1 MSTSMSTPDTYEIY
15 AIRYAHHPRRA
26 SENFLG
32 GDPHDGPMPLDYFV
46 WAIVG
51 ERRTFVVDCGFDA
64 EMARKRQRQLFRT
77 PGEGLKMVGI
87 DPAQVRDVIVTHMHY
102 DHAGCLD
109 LFPAARYHVQ
119 DREMA
124 FCTGRYMCHANAR
137 IPFEAGDVVTM
148 VRKIFEGRVEFH
160 DGDDELAPG
169 VTLHRLGGHSMGLQV
184 VRVRTRRG
192 WVVVASDASHLY
204 ANMEQGRPFPILYN
218 AAETLEGY
226 NTLRRLAESPQHIIP
241 GHDPLVMVRYP
252 VARAGLE
259 GIVVRV
265 DVDPVG
271 E

>member
-1 MSTSMSTPDTYEIY
+1 MSTNDSTYEVY

-32 GDPHDGPMPLDYFV
+32 GDPHDGPMPMDYFV

-51 ERRTFVVDCGFDA
+51 VQRTFVVDCGFDA
-64 EMARKRQRQLFRT
+64 EMARKRGRQLVRT
-77 PGEGLKMVGI
+77 PADGLKTIGI
-87 DPAQVRDVIVTHMHY
+87 DPAAVRDVIVTHMHY

-109 LFPAARYHVQ
+109 MFPSAKYHVQ

-124 FCTGRYMCHANAR
+124 FCTGRLMCHEHAR

-169 VTLHRLGGHSMGLQV
+169 VTIHRVGGHSMGLQV

-192 WVVVASDASHLY
+192 WVVLASDASHYY
-204 ANMEQGRPFPILYN
+204 ANMEQGRPYPILYN
-218 AAETLEGY
+218 VGDLLEGF
-226 NTLRRLAESPQHIIP
+226 NTLRRLAESPAHIIP
-241 GHDPLVMVRYP
+241 GHDPLVLVRYP
-252 VARAGLE
+252 AARAGLE
-259 GIVVRV
+259 GVAVRV
-265 DVDPVG
+265 DAELVG